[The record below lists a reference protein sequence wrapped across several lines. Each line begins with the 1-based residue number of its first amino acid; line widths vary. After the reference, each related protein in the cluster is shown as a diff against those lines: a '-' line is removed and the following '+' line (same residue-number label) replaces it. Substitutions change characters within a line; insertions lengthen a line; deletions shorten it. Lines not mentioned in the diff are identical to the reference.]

1 MTTKIDSLKRQIFAH
16 HVSSWTS
23 CIQMTKTLKYV
34 SINEAYHVM
43 TSKEGNLNQIFFD
56 ELGKLITS

>member
-1 MTTKIDSLKRQIFAH
+1 MTTKIDRLKRQIFAH

-34 SINEAYHVM
+34 SINEAYH
-43 TSKEGNLNQIFFD
+43 SNDK
-56 ELGKLITS
+56 